1 MVFQT
6 EINLDGDRPSV
17 TVTVNEH
24 CSSTLNVTVSFG
36 LRRKGR
42 GRNCD
47 DIRESQSA
55 TLALDVA
62 MTFYVDKTLVVLRE
76 GYEYCFTTLLEG
88 DTRKLITCIILP

>member
-6 EINLDGDRPSV
+6 EINLDRDRPSV

-24 CSSTLNVTVSFG
+24 CSSILNVTVSFG
-36 LRRKGR
+36 LREKGR

-55 TLALDVA
+55 TLAPDFA
-62 MTFYVDKTLVVLRE
+62 MTFNLNKTLVVPRK
-76 GYEYCFTTLLEG
+76 GYEYCFTTHLQLQGES
-88 DTRKLITCIILP
+88 RKLLTCV

>member
-17 TVTVNEH
+17 TVTINEH
-24 CSSTLNVTVSFG
+24 CSSPLDVTVSFG

-47 DIRESQSA
+47 NIRESQSA
-55 TLALDVA
+55 TLTPDVP
-62 MTFYVDKTLVVLRE
+62 MPFYLNKTLVVLRE
-76 GYEYCFTTLLEG
+76 GYEYCFTTHLQLQGES
-88 DTRKLITCIILP
+88 RKLLTCV